1 MVEACL
7 KQCTK
12 VFSALLEAGVLHS
25 FRFEYDTPC
34 VEASTECSA
43 SLGSA
48 LDELIR
54 RIQEYR
60 DSLPFNTQ
68 QPIPKVDPKIV
79 QIQVDRKVINDRI
92 EAFITRKRKE
102 VDEWNV
108 QEFCCSK
115 AGDVDGDAE
124 QSCARVDSVFVPR
137 SGGSSHVKVSRV
149 VNQWGPMTKLM
160 RPTTSHTQ
168 CPVKQEH
175 SATIPEGIEERLRN
189 MESHLK
195 LKSGCAVPHDVYAR
209 LKQLEDRILYLEGI
223 SPDYFST
230 TAHMVPSAQAS
241 QSSDTLRQY
250 EDWSMSQIE
259 SRINLLQSRLREKA
273 EAASEPSTSSMAL

>member
-12 VFSALLEAGVLHS
+12 VFSALLEAGVVHS

-34 VEASTECSA
+34 VGASTECSA

-54 RIQEYR
+54 RFQEYR

-68 QPIPKVDPKIV
+68 QPTPKVDPKIV

-115 AGDVDGDAE
+115 AGEVDGDA
-124 QSCARVDSVFVPR
+124 
-137 SGGSSHVKVSRV
+137 VSRV

-230 TAHMVPSAQAS
+230 TAHMAPSAQAS
-241 QSSDTLRQY
+241 QSSDVSRQY

>member
-12 VFSALLEAGVLHS
+12 VFSVLLEAGVLQS
-25 FRFEYDTPC
+25 FRFEYDTYC
-34 VEASTECSA
+34 VEPSTECSA

-54 RIQEYR
+54 RFQEY
-60 DSLPFNTQ
+60 
-68 QPIPKVDPKIV
+68 K
-79 QIQVDRKVINDRI
+79 INDRI

-115 AGDVDGDAE
+115 ASEVDTDA
-124 QSCARVDSVFVPR
+124 
-137 SGGSSHVKVSRV
+137 VSRV

-168 CPVKQEH
+168 SPVKQEH

-223 SPDYFST
+223 SPDYFSV
-230 TAHMVPSAQAS
+230 TAHSAPSAQAS
-241 QSSDTLRQY
+241 QSGDTSRQY

>member
-12 VFSALLEAGVLHS
+12 VFSALLEAGVVHS

-34 VEASTECSA
+34 VGASTECSA

-54 RIQEYR
+54 RFQEYR
-60 DSLPFNTQ
+60 
-68 QPIPKVDPKIV
+68 
-79 QIQVDRKVINDRI
+79 INDRI

-115 AGDVDGDAE
+115 AGEVDGDAE

-230 TAHMVPSAQAS
+230 TAHMAPSAQAS
-241 QSSDTLRQY
+241 QSSDVSRQY

>member
-1 MVEACL
+1 MVDACL

-12 VFSALLEAGVLHS
+12 VLSALMETGVLHS
-25 FRFEYDTPC
+25 FRFEYDTSCAEPP
-34 VEASTECSA
+34 AECSA
-43 SLGSA
+43 SLALA

-54 RIQEYR
+54 PLSG
-60 DSLPFNTQ
+60 DSLPSAPN
-68 QPIPKVDPKIV
+68 VDTKIV

-92 EAFITRKRKE
+92 DAFITRKRKE

-108 QEFCCSK
+108 QEFCCTK
-115 AGDVDGDAE
+115 ASDVDSDTE

-168 CPVKQEH
+168 SPVKQEH
-175 SATIPEGIEERLRN
+175 QLTVPEGIEERLRN

-230 TAHMVPSAQAS
+230 TAHSAPPAQRS
-241 QSSDTLRQY
+241 WSSDTSRQY
-250 EDWSMSQIE
+250 EDWSLAQIE
-259 SRINLLQSRLREKA
+259 SRIDLLKSRLREKA